1 MIIKINKHAGKESW
15 YGKMR
20 TVSSAE
26 AKLLKGRESP
36 NERLSSSLS
45 CGSKSPFLLQGRCKS
60 EQEGLKLGK
69 AVADLW
75 YFVLSS
81 CQGRVQAKGNRTLQ
95 AVSQELEEWA
105 PLQPPGCMNWLMYK
119 PEHQCNAFIYKEDAP
134 CQRDQMFMLTGQ
146 RILSCWKIYMESQ
159 IIIKRLFV
167 SMKSE
172 QREGIGWALWHP

>member
-1 MIIKINKHAGKESW
+1 MVWKDENCIISRGQMFEEERKSW
-15 YGKMR
+15 WK
-20 TVSSAE
+20 T
-26 AKLLKGRESP
+26 
-36 NERLSSSLS
+36 LSSSLS

-60 EQEGLKLGK
+60 EQEGLKPGE

-81 CQGRVQAKGNRTLQ
+81 CQGRMQAKGNRTSQ
-95 AVSQELEEWA
+95 AVSQELGEWA
-105 PLQPPGCMNWLMYK
+105 PPQPPGCMNWLMYK

-172 QREGIGWALWHP
+172 QREGIGRALWHP